1 MDNEE
6 VRQAVT
12 KSLTI
17 GKVFQDTYA
26 VTDRIGEGGMGV
38 VYEVSH
44 LRLERKFAI
53 KVLVKEAAS
62 HPEALA
68 RFQREARVTSG
79 LGHPHIVEIV
89 DFNVGPDGRPYIV
102 MERLDGEALAARLKR
117 TGRLDLSTAASI
129 TRQTTSALQAA
140 HDKGIIHR
148 DLKPE
153 NIFLCKRGIRDDY
166 VKLLD
171 FGISKVLDSK
181 SALTR
186 NESLIGSPAYMAPE
200 LVRKGSA
207 KTEARADVYSMGVV
221 LFEMLSGTV
230 PFKAK
235 TIYNLLYK
243 IVNEDPPSLGA
254 LYPDVPPSVERVV
267 ARALRKNPDQR
278 HGSMEELW
286 KDLAS
291 ALNDLDVESTELIKV
306 HHTAWPEDGEMT
318 PPPRPLES
326 VATAEPQDA
335 AGIRDN
341 AVTTQVR
348 RPPPGGV
355 GKLALIALVLVL
367 GLGLV
372 AAVSFHLAT
381 NSGAR
386 LSRTK
391 GPPGGPDAELRASP
405 ANLDAAS
412 PAPVDLAPAPDS
424 TTPESPLTADTALPS
439 SDLQSSRP
447 KAPTPPTRLVPARL
461 NVGTLP
467 AAADIYLD
475 GKKVGQS
482 PLVLRQIKPGRHLLE
497 VRKGGQRKRVVINLR
512 PGQQKTVSVVLK

>member
-1 MDNEE
+1 MS
-6 VRQAVT
+6 

-102 MERLDGEALAARLKR
+102 MELLDGQSLAARLR
-117 TGRLDLSTAASI
+117 TVGRLDLAQAASI
-129 TRQTTSALQAA
+129 TRQTTSALHAA
-140 HDKGIIHR
+140 HQKGVIHR

-153 NIFLCKRGIRDDY
+153 NIFLCKHGIRDDY

-181 SALTR
+181 SGLTR

-200 LVRKGSA
+200 LVRKGSSRS
-207 KTEARADVYSMGVV
+207 EPRADVYSMGVV
-221 LFEMLSGTV
+221 LFQMLSGTV
-230 PFKAK
+230 PFEAG

-254 LYPDVPPSVERVV
+254 IQPDVPPGVERVV

-286 KDLAS
+286 KDLAA
-291 ALNDLDVESTELIKV
+291 ALDDLDVEATELIKV
-306 HHTAWPEDGEMT
+306 HHTAWPEDGELAAAPDAPPPT
-318 PPPRPLES
+318 PPP
-326 VATAEPQDA
+326 A
-335 AGIRDN
+335 
-341 AVTTQVR
+341 
-348 RPPPGGV
+348 PPPAGLKDTSATTTRIIRKPFGV
-355 GKLALIALVLVL
+355 RVSKAAMAAMALVLVL
-367 GLGLV
+367 S
-372 AAVSFHLAT
+372 AAMGYFFWTRAGGCGSHLPSVSLDTGAEEPSPPLA
-381 NSGAR
+381 
-386 LSRTK
+386 
-391 GPPGGPDAELRASP
+391 PDATVRP
-405 ANLDAAS
+405 DRT
-412 PAPVDLAPAPDS
+412 PAPDLTKPDS
-424 TTPESPLTADTALPS
+424 TPVADAPLPSPDAPRAEATTPG
-439 SDLQSSRP
+439 RV
-447 KAPTPPTRLVPARL
+447 KPARIR
-461 NVGTLP
+461 VGTLP

-482 PLVLRQIKPGRHLLE
+482 PLELRRIKPGRHVLE
-497 VRKGGQRKRVVINLR
+497 VRKGAQRKRLVITLS
-512 PGQQKTVSVVLK
+512 PGQRKTVSVVLKAQ